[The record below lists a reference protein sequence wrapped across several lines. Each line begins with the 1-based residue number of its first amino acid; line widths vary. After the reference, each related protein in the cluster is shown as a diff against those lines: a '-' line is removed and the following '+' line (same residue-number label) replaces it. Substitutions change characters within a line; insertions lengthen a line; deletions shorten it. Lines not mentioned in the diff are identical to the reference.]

1 MFRSFRIGSLLGIP
15 IKLDVTFLL
24 ILPVFAWLIAIQIA
38 DLVPILN
45 GLLGTAIDLET
56 VTTGSTPWLL
66 GAAAAIGLFAS
77 VLLHELGH
85 SVVAIRYGFPI
96 DSITLWLLGGVAQLS
111 EQPTNWRQ
119 ELAIAIAGPIVS
131 VGLGVGFYALVLAVP
146 ATLETVQFLF
156 AYLAVINV
164 VLAAFNMLPGF
175 PMDGGRVLRAI
186 LGRNRP
192 FAVATAQAAQVG
204 KLFALLLGLFGL
216 LAFNIFLIAIA
227 FFIYI
232 AATGEARQTAIQAA
246 IEGITVADVMTPAD
260 ELDTVDPETTIAE
273 LLDAMMEHRHTGF
286 PVVETGS
293 VVGVV
298 TLEDARTVPPGERDS
313 RTVREVMTTDLETLP
328 PAEEAWEA
336 LVSLQRNDIG
346 RLVVLDDRER
356 LAGLVTRTDVIT
368 ALNVGA
374 VRSAHGSADR
384 APEGRPDDAAQ
395 PVEKPRW

>member
-24 ILPVFAWLIAIQIA
+24 ILPVFAWLIAIQVG
-38 DLVPILN
+38 DLVPVLN
-45 GLLGTAIDLET
+45 GVLGTAIDVEA

-77 VLLHELGH
+77 VLAHELGH

-131 VGLGVGFYALVLAVP
+131 VGLGVGFYALVVATP
-146 ATLETVQFLF
+146 ATLETAQFVF

-204 KLFALLLGLFGL
+204 KTFALLLGLFGL

-246 IEGITVADVMTPAD
+246 IEGITVADLMTPVD
-260 ELDTVDPETTIAE
+260 ELDTVSPETTITE

-286 PVVETGS
+286 PVVEHGS
-293 VVGVV
+293 VAGVV
-298 TLEDARTVPPGERDS
+298 TLEDARTVPPSERGS
-313 RTVREVMTTDLETLP
+313 RTVRDVMTTDLETLSP
-328 PAEEAWEA
+328 SEEAWEA

-368 ALNVGA
+368 ALNIGA
-374 VRSAHGSADR
+374 VRSAYGSTER
-384 APEGRPDDAAQ
+384 ASGERPDDAAQ
-395 PVEKPRW
+395 PIEKPRW